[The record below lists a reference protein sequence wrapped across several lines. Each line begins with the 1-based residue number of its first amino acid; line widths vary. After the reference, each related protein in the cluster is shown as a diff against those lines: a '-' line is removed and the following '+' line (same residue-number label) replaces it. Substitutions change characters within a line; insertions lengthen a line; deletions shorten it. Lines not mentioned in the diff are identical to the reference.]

1 MTLVRTS
8 QFVRLELTSMKP
20 PSFPPL
26 LTAVSRQSNID
37 PQAESVVL
45 FPDIPS
51 RMLVKITN
59 TSNEVLDLNLAI
71 EGDFPTSWCQIETD
85 RLSLQPGQSNQFM
98 IFLVANRDFFEEENI
113 LENYSNYW
121 RENSLQLDYFGNLFL
136 YLENEFEEESLIERG
151 TFNVFVRPYSRYLS
165 LLPEIYQE
173 IDFIARFLKI
183 PELSFDPDVEIWRN
197 QWAYLDPLT
206 APEAML
212 PFLAYCFDWK
222 IDRSL
227 PIYLQ
232 RRLIRY
238 AMQIYRW
245 RGTRRGLRLFLHL
258 LTDLPLDEDLPEDD
272 KHIRI
277 HETLQKKLIFGQ
289 TVLGEDSI
297 LGGGQ
302 PFYFCV
308 HLNFQGY
315 EQKISDDI
323 MRSVIEQEK
332 PAFCSYDLQIEC

>member
-8 QFVRLELTSMKP
+8 QFVQLELTSMKS

-26 LTAVSRQSNID
+26 LTAVSRQSTID
-37 PQAESVVL
+37 PQGESVVL
-45 FPDIPS
+45 FPGIVS

-59 TSNEVLDLNLAI
+59 TSNLVLNLNLTI
-71 EGDFPTSWCQIETD
+71 EGDFPTSWYQIEQTQ
-85 RLSLQPGQSNQFM
+85 LSLQPGEYSQAT
-98 IFLVANRDFFEEENI
+98 IYLLADGDFFEGENI
-113 LENYSNYW
+113 LDNYSNYW
-121 RENSLQLDYFGNLFL
+121 RENSLQLDYFGSLFV
-136 YLENEFEEESLIERG
+136 YQVNEDQDESLIERG
-151 TFNVFVRPYSRYLS
+151 NFNLFVRPQSRYLS

-183 PELSFDPDVEIWRN
+183 PELSFDPDVEIWQN

-222 IDRSL
+222 LDRSL
-227 PIYLQ
+227 PTYLQ

-245 RGTRRGLRLFLHL
+245 RGTRKGLRLFLHL
-258 LTDLPLDEDLPEDD
+258 LTDLPLDEDLPEEE

-277 HETLQKKLIFGQ
+277 HETLQKKLVFGQ

-308 HLNFQGY
+308 HLNFADY
-315 EQKISDDI
+315 EQQVSEELI
-323 MRSVIEQEK
+323 RSVIEQEK
-332 PAFCSYDLQIEC
+332 PAFCSYDLQIES